1 MFTPQFVNNLSVQ
14 IWQMSSWMWYR
25 SSGGSNGGGA
35 SQHVPPHGLKYSH
48 FHAFLGKIWLN
59 SMLAPPLPEGWCP
72 LLWGI
77 LEPPLLHPCGGWGW
91 CCLTHMRAG
100 EILNT
105 PLLIHLNSS
114 GLSIYYLATKTHT
127 LHENN
132 VELPP
137 PRGKSWILD
146 PPLNRNNYLN
156 ILLFKNKS
164 NEIGK
169 QSSIKFQGL
178 PHINW
183 LKCSKQSA
191 YYRVNLCATAFPLC
205 WACPGTLPRSC
216 QTKLVIMPK
225 VSFH

>member
-25 SSGGSNGGGA
+25 SSGRSKGGS
-35 SQHVPPHGLKYSH
+35 SWHMPPHGLKYSH
-48 FHAFLGKIWLN
+48 FHAFFRKIWLN
-59 SMLAPPLPEGWCP
+59 SMLAPPLPEGRCP
-72 LLWGI
+72 LLRGI

-91 CCLTHMRAG
+91 CCLTHMRGG
-100 EILNT
+100 EILNM

-127 LHENN
+127 FHENN
-132 VELPP
+132 VELVPP
-137 PRGKSWILD
+137 LGKSWI
-146 PPLNRNNYLN
+146 RRWIETTIFN

-183 LKCSKQSA
+183 LKCSKVCIIGSIF
-191 YYRVNLCATAFPLC
+191 VLV
-205 WACPGTLPRSC
+205 RSHPVKHALAHF
-216 QTKLVIMPK
+216 QGHIE
-225 VSFH
+225 